1 MFLFRVSKLGEL
13 VAAELTHR
21 EAESSSGRLS
31 QSPPGSP
38 KSKMPQGE
46 TAPASNESGYK
57 SSPNPSDPG
66 IFRQIPP
73 QIPPRNKNIINNHIQ
88 KSQLNLDNL
97 SFSIPAVD
105 SICQE
110 NELIRQGVQQLQNK
124 INQFQRRDGLG
135 GSPLPRIEIFS
146 HLFKKMNMIDL
157 KMILWNNFQFEKA
170 IDGWLYGYGD
180 VDTWGGYGFGRSLQL
195 VPHSCVNW
203 YTLNR
208 DNLSRNPS
216 EPRNS
221 PRNPSPWNN
230 NLFHCSF
237 I

>member
-1 MFLFRVSKLGEL
+1 MIFLFRVSKLGEL

-38 KSKMPQGE
+38 KIKMPQGE

-73 QIPPRNKNIINNHIQ
+73 QIPPRNKNFIDSYNQ

-146 HLFKKMNMIDL
+146 HS
-157 KMILWNNFQFEKA
+157 FEKKNEHFLL
-170 IDGWLYGYGD
+170 ITDFWK
-180 VDTWGGYGFGRSLQL
+180 
-195 VPHSCVNW
+195 
-203 YTLNR
+203 
-208 DNLSRNPS
+208 
-216 EPRNS
+216 
-221 PRNPSPWNN
+221 
-230 NLFHCSF
+230 LFS

>member
-1 MFLFRVSKLGEL
+1 MMFLFRVSKLGEL

-73 QIPPRNKNIINNHIQ
+73 QIPPRNKNFINNSIQ
-88 KSQLNLDNL
+88 QSQLNLDNL

-157 KMILWNNFQFEKA
+157 KMIL
-170 IDGWLYGYGD
+170 
-180 VDTWGGYGFGRSLQL
+180 
-195 VPHSCVNW
+195 
-203 YTLNR
+203 
-208 DNLSRNPS
+208 
-216 EPRNS
+216 
-221 PRNPSPWNN
+221 
-230 NLFHCSF
+230 
-237 I
+237 